1 MEIIRMF
8 LKFGIVGAS
17 GVVVNL
23 LVFSTLTYVFDM
35 KSSVLA
41 ATISFLFAVTNNF
54 IWNFLWT
61 FKDKATNKTIKEKYI
76 NFMVISLVNFVI
88 NLIFLEIFIRVFSN
102 VNFLKENLKFVKV
115 LAQLFAIGIA
125 TIFNFLGN
133 YFITFK
139 DKKIEGEVDE

>member
-17 GVVVNL
+17 GVIVNL
-23 LVFSTLTYVFDM
+23 SVFSVLTYVFDVTNT
-35 KSSVLA
+35 VLTA
-41 ATISFLFAVTNNF
+41 SIAFLFAVTNNF

-61 FKDKATNKTIKEKYI
+61 FRDKGINKTIKEKYMNFMIISSI
-76 NFMVISLVNFVI
+76 NFII

-102 VNFLKENLKFVKV
+102 VSFLKDHLKFSKV
-115 LAQLFAIGIA
+115 LAQFFAIGIA

-139 DKKIEGEVDE
+139 DKKIEGDSNE